1 MLTITHN
8 ISNIVILIIPMTV
21 GIITNSYF
29 PNMNGVAI
37 CVKNLELA
45 LINKGIKVVVIT
57 PKVPGVEYP
66 EYVYPLPSA
75 PAPQVMSKDLR
86 LTITYNDSKIL
97 NFLRSHNVSILH
109 SHDTI
114 MGGQDT
120 IMIGQ
125 ELKIPVVHTYHT
137 YLESYGYF
145 TVPGYRL
152 FIRNYSKFV
161 CDYSDGVVVLS
172 KKIEDYLEEINVKT
186 KMYSLPNIYIPKTIE
201 SESLYKPHR
210 FVEEYLLEHS
220 FNILTFGRVAKEKNL
235 INTIELVKPL
245 FADYPKLR
253 LIILGDGPMK
263 EELIEYIYTNKLE
276 HKVLL
281 YGSYNYTD
289 LATIAK
295 VSKFYLNTSITEVL
309 PTTALEATS
318 LSLPLVCINDSA
330 YSYIL
335 KDGINGLYLANTE
348 ITEGIVRLINNPEI
362 LKTMSI
368 NSYQAYL
375 DYQNID
381 YGDQYIKMY
390 QDVIINH
397 RHKHISKKVL
407 SAVTLS
413 LKEFFDSFDLTMF
426 DYWRK

>member
-1 MLTITHN
+1 
-8 ISNIVILIIPMTV
+8 MTV
-21 GIITNSYF
+21 GIITNSYS

-45 LINKGIKVVVIT
+45 LIKKGIKVVVIT

-66 EYVYPLPSA
+66 DYVYPLPSA

-97 NFLRSHNVSILH
+97 NFLKSHNVTILH

-114 MGGQDT
+114 MGGQDA

-172 KKIEDYLEEINVKT
+172 NKIKDYLEDINVKT
-186 KMYSLPNIYIPKTIE
+186 NLYSLPNIYIPKLVD
-201 SESLYKPHR
+201 SDQLYKPLR
-210 FVEEYLLEHS
+210 FIEEYLLDHS

-235 INTIELVKPL
+235 INTIEQVKPL
-245 FADYPKLR
+245 FQDYPTLR

-263 EELIEYIYTNKLE
+263 TELVEYIYANQLE
-276 HKVLL
+276 HRVIL

-289 LATIAK
+289 LSAINK

-309 PTTALEATS
+309 PTTILEAAS
-318 LSLPLVCINDSA
+318 MSLPLVCINDSA
-330 YSYIL
+330 YAYIL
-335 KDGINGLYLANTE
+335 KDGLNGLYLPNAD
-348 ITEGIVRLINNPEI
+348 ITEGIVRLINNPEM
-362 LKTMSI
+362 LKTMSD
-368 NSYQAYL
+368 NSYQSYL
-375 DYQNID
+375 DYQSID
-381 YGDQYIKMY
+381 YGNQYIEMY
-390 QDVIINH
+390 KDVIINH

-407 SAVTLS
+407 AAVTLS
-413 LKEFFDSFDLTMF
+413 LKEFFESFDITIF
-426 DYWRK
+426 DYWKK